1 MRRRRTD
8 PVLHKLRQLSSN
20 GRRAE
25 ALQLLQETLRQ
36 NPNHSRARE
45 ELTRH
50 LTGRP
55 YTFEEKASDELQEI
69 LTGYRSTPGMLGE
82 SAPRALRQLSKR
94 LHYLQRELQHI
105 LSEADTK
112 TLRQLNQGIMRELN
126 RHRNSRSKPY
136 GIAGVFLI
144 LLMGAAGCYYYM
156 KDRAEHAATAL
167 HQACD
172 CETTSI
178 DSARQLLAVHDT
190 GLNRTLCRNVSS
202 GAERLRAHIKAAYN
216 RSKELNT
223 ILTTI
228 ESGQES
234 VVSQGVRRRAEIE
247 RMLKL
252 PCHQA
257 KELRQRWA
265 ALCKAEQAA
274 LNQQRMA
281 LVKELLAPIPDR
293 EPLSGQVEAD
303 LRIVE
308 TRCKFL
314 QQRLLLFEDA
324 GEALGIT
331 EDNIK
336 PLIGE
341 HEAQNRLMQEI
352 KALQR
357 LLFLLPS
364 AHDYTTYRALLAEVK
379 AQHYATAI
387 ELLEVLQQMPE
398 EDTVRGM
405 MQEHGQNLR
414 PGLLQAARTSLLEGG
429 ATFSQDFPA
438 TREQLL
444 LLEELLSNAAL
455 KTRIYELID
464 TAANQQAYA
473 EKLPELRDGRACIQR
488 SSLDPSRTLQE
499 NKTEEW
505 HNPHAIVSREIDP
518 RPLYLG
524 LGLDKRGQF
533 LTVSNLPDLLT
544 RVFHIEGAHIPALA
558 RAYVFHHLAQANT
571 AAAEPILSGLRF
583 APVMRQRMK
592 EFEALRAE
600 AGIEL
605 NGNCWLYS
613 SPLHTTAE
621 RKFAHWFHKHR
632 KCDFSAEL
640 KRNLGALI
648 RVAPRFCGY
657 INELGQPVLFE
668 KTEQGKLIWYMGA
681 DAAMTTSRWG
691 EPLLNPIRLSP
702 VFTVERQF

>member
-8 PVLHKLRQLSSN
+8 PFLHKLRQLSSS
-20 GRRAE
+20 GRRTE

-50 LTGRP
+50 LTGKP

-69 LTGYRSTPGMLGE
+69 LAGYRTTPGMLGE
-82 SAPRALRQLSKR
+82 SSPRALRQLRKR

-216 RSKELNT
+216 RSKELDS
-223 ILTTI
+223 ILCTI
-228 ESGQES
+228 ESGKES

-252 PCHQA
+252 PCHHA
-257 KELRQRWA
+257 KELQQRWA
-265 ALCKAEQAA
+265 ALCQAEQAA
-274 LNQQRMA
+274 LNQQRME
-281 LVKELLAPIPDR
+281 LVKELLAPVPDR
-293 EPLSGQVEAD
+293 EALSGQVEAD

-324 GEALGIT
+324 GETLGIT
-331 EDNIK
+331 TDDIK
-336 PLIGE
+336 PLLDE
-341 HEAQNRLMQEI
+341 YEALTSLKQEI

-357 LLFLLPS
+357 LLFLLPA
-364 AHDYTTYRALLAEVK
+364 AHDYATYRAFLAEMK
-379 AQHYATAI
+379 PRHYAPAI
-387 ELLEVLQQMPE
+387 ELLEVLQQIPE

-414 PGLLQAARTSLLEGG
+414 PGLLQASRKSLLENG
-429 ATFSQDFPA
+429 ATFSQEFPA

-444 LLEELLSNAAL
+444 LLEELTSNTAL
-455 KTRIYELID
+455 RTRMYELTD
-464 TAANQQAYA
+464 TAENKQAYA
-473 EKLPELRDGRACIQR
+473 EKLPELRAGRACIVR
-488 SSLDPSRTLQE
+488 SPLDPMRTMQE
-499 NKTEEW
+499 NQTEEW

-518 RPLYLG
+518 RPLCFE
-524 LGLDKRGQF
+524 LGLDKHSLF
-533 LTVSNLPDLLT
+533 LTTANLPSLLT
-544 RVFHIEGAHIPALA
+544 KVFHIEGAHIPALA
-558 RAYVFHHLAQANT
+558 RAYVFHHLVQAN
-571 AAAEPILSGLRF
+571 AGAAEPILSGLRF
-583 APVMRQRMK
+583 APAMRQIIE
-592 EFEALRAE
+592 EFDALRAE
-600 AGIEL
+600 VGIEL

-613 SPLHTTAE
+613 SPLHTSAE

-632 KCDFSAEL
+632 KCNFTAEL
-640 KRNLGALI
+640 QRNLGTLL

-657 INELGQPVLFE
+657 INEQGQPVLFE
-668 KTEQGKLIWYMGA
+668 ETKPGKLIWYMGA
-681 DAAMTTSRWG
+681 DAAMTTSPWG
-691 EPLLNPIRLSP
+691 ETLHHPVRLSP

>member
-8 PVLHKLRQLSSN
+8 PLLHKLRQLSSN

-69 LTGYRSTPGMLGE
+69 LASYRTTPGMLGE
-82 SAPRALRQLSKR
+82 TAPRALKRLSKR
-94 LHYLQRELQHI
+94 LHYLQRELQHL

-112 TLRQLNQGIMRELN
+112 SLRQLNQGIMRELN
-126 RHRNSRSKPY
+126 RQRNSRTRPY
-136 GIAGVFLI
+136 GIAGACLI
-144 LLMGAAGCYYYM
+144 LLMGVAGCYYYLNT
-156 KDRAEHAATAL
+156 RAEQAAAVL

-216 RSKELNT
+216 RSKELDS
-223 ILTTI
+223 ILCTI
-228 ESGQES
+228 EIGKES
-234 VVSQGVRRRAEIE
+234 VVSLGVRRRAEIE

-252 PCHQA
+252 PCHHA
-257 KELRQRWA
+257 KELQQRWA
-265 ALCKAEQAA
+265 ALCQAEQAA
-274 LNQQRMA
+274 LNQQRME
-281 LVKELLAPIPDR
+281 LVRELLAPVPDR
-293 EPLSGQVEAD
+293 EALSGEVEAD
-303 LRIVE
+303 LRTVE
-308 TRCKFL
+308 ARCKFL
-314 QQRLLLFEDA
+314 QQRILLYEDA
-324 GEALGIT
+324 GETLGIT
-331 EDNIK
+331 TDDIK
-336 PLIGE
+336 PLLDE
-341 HEAQNRLMQEI
+341 HKAMTSLKQEI

-364 AHDYTTYRALLAEVK
+364 AHDYATYRALLAEMK
-379 AQHYATAI
+379 PRHYAAAI
-387 ELLEVLQQMPE
+387 ELLEVLQQIPE

-414 PGLLQAARTSLLEGG
+414 PGLLQASRKSLLENG
-429 ATFSQDFPA
+429 ATFSHEFPA

-444 LLEELLSNAAL
+444 LLEELISNTAL
-455 KTRIYELID
+455 RTRIYELTD
-464 TAANQQAYA
+464 TAENKQAYA
-473 EKLPELRDGRACIQR
+473 EKLPELRAGRACIVR
-488 SSLDPSRTLQE
+488 SALDPMRTMQE
-499 NKTEEW
+499 NQTEEW

-518 RPLYLG
+518 RPLYFE
-524 LGLDKRGQF
+524 LGLDKRSLF
-533 LTVSNLPDLLT
+533 FTTANLPSLLT

-558 RAYVFHHLAQANT
+558 RAYVFHHLSQANA

-583 APVMRQRMK
+583 APAMRQIIE
-592 EFEALRAE
+592 EFDALRAE
-600 AGIEL
+600 VGIEL
-605 NGNCWLYS
+605 NGSCWLYS

-632 KCDFSAEL
+632 KCDFVDEL

-657 INELGQPVLFE
+657 INERGEPVLFE
-668 KTEQGKLIWYMGA
+668 ETEPGKLIWYMGA

-691 EPLLNPIRLSP
+691 EPLLHPIRLSP